1 MDKRLNNL
9 LLVAACGNFLCW
21 IGDVLLSVFPREETV
36 SGLSLSP
43 AWADAPLW
51 RFSLSGVLGS
61 IAMMAVLC
69 GFYVLYR
76 MLKSETPKA
85 AKLVMLGGMLG
96 CVPGAVFHMQCTTTA
111 WIYARMGG
119 TGEAAEIAMDFFIQ
133 HWPLMALCSVGLML
147 ACAVLFICVVRG
159 KTGLPR
165 WAAVFNIFVIMTVL
179 SCLRPIVTIPGT
191 MNLGGMGMF
200 LGIYFCGN
208 HLKRPV
214 MHHDDL

>member
-9 LLVAACGNFLCW
+9 LLVAACGNLLCW
-21 IGDVLLSVFPREETV
+21 IGDVLLSVFPGAETV

-85 AKLVMLGGMLG
+85 ATLV
-96 CVPGAVFHMQCTTTA
+96 
-111 WIYARMGG
+111 
-119 TGEAAEIAMDFFIQ
+119 
-133 HWPLMALCSVGLML
+133 ML

-200 LGIYFCGN
+200 LGIYLCGN

-214 MHHDDL
+214 VHHDDL